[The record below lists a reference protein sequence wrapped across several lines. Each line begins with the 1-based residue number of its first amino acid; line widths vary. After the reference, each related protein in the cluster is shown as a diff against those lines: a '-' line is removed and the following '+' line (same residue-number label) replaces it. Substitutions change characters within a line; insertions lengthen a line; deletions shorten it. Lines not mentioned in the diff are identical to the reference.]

1 MVTGETVTGTHTDE
15 AELVTQAREVL
26 GEATM
31 ASGRVSI
38 ARAVRPAPPVVPF
51 TPAQLSR
58 LDEALTLSTRTTGLD
73 FSVYL
78 GDLGSDTR
86 KTAEGLHAATKK
98 PADAVLI
105 AVSPGQRV
113 VEIVTGDEA
122 YRRLPDRACK
132 LAVMGMVASFKEG
145 DLTEGLV
152 GCLRMLTDQAGS
164 APRD

>member
-1 MVTGETVTGTHTDE
+1 VLVVTGEDTAT
-15 AELVTQAREVL
+15 LVRQAHEVH
-26 GEATM
+26 GATTM
-31 ASGRVSI
+31 PAGRVSI
-38 ARAVRPAPPVVPF
+38 ARAVRPTPPSVPF
-51 TPAQLSR
+51 TPGQLSR
-58 LDEALTLSTRTTGLD
+58 LDEALTLSSRTTGLE

-86 KTAEGLHAATKK
+86 ATAEGLHATRGAT
-98 PADAVLI
+98 ATDAVLI

-152 GCLRMLTDQAGS
+152 GGLRMLTDQAGS

>member
-1 MVTGETVTGTHTDE
+1 MVTGETVTGTQSETAQLDRVHE
-15 AELVTQAREVL
+15 ARGQ
-26 GEATM
+26 ATM
-31 ASGRVSI
+31 ASGRISI
-38 ARAVRPAPPVVPF
+38 ARAVRPTPPIVPF

-86 KTAEGLHAATKK
+86 KTAEELHASTSV
-98 PADAVLI
+98 PTRAVLI

-132 LAVMGMVASFKEG
+132 LAVMSMVASFKEG
-145 DLTEGLV
+145 DLIEGLV
-152 GCLRMLTDQAGS
+152 GCLRMLTDQAGA
-164 APRD
+164 APRG